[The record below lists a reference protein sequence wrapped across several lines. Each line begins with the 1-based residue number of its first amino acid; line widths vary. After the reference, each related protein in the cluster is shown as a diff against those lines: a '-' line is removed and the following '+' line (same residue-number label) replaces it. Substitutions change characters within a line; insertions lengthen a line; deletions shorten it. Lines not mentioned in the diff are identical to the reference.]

1 MFELFKTDS
10 TMIKKYNK
18 LIDEKNFLEEDSS
31 FDHI

>member
-1 MFELFKTDS
+1 MVEFVLNDF

-18 LIDEKNFLEEDSS
+18 LIDEKGFFEEDSN